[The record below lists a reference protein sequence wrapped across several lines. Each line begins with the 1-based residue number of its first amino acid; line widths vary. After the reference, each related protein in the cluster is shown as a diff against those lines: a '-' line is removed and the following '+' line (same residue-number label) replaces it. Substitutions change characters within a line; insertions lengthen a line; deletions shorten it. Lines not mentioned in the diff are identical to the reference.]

1 MEFSCYNVITM
12 NHLCLH
18 TNDIQR
24 KIRKLYSL
32 FPWQLTVHFHYYVK
46 GLTLLFR
53 NDIEF
58 GPLKKSI
65 FCKIIKL
72 KVDFRYSRI
81 NPWLILDHQLIIFQK
96 VPTTQSIYP
105 DYFSMSMCQK
115 LVKMAF
121 NWVNMQ
127 VKPFLFSQVFFVTK
141 RFLIT
146 KNYQTL
152 FLPIR
157 FFAVCKWLRE

>member
-65 FCKIIKL
+65 FCKIIKF
-72 KVDFRYSRI
+72 KVDFRYSTYVEY

-96 VPTTQSIYP
+96 VSTTHSLYP
-105 DYFSMSMCQK
+105 DNFSVSMCQK
-115 LVKMAF
+115 TCENEFKLGKYASKTFSVF
-121 NWVNMQ
+121 TS
-127 VKPFLFSQVFFVTK
+127 LF
-141 RFLIT
+141 
-146 KNYQTL
+146 
-152 FLPIR
+152 
-157 FFAVCKWLRE
+157 CD

>member
-1 MEFSCYNVITM
+1 MIYK
-12 NHLCLH
+12 
-18 TNDIQR
+18 R

-58 GPLKKSI
+58 GHLKKSI
-65 FCKIIKL
+65 FCKIIKF
-72 KVDFRYSRI
+72 KVDFRYSTYVEY

-96 VPTTQSIYP
+96 VQQLILYIQIILV
-105 DYFSMSMCQK
+105 CQCVKK

-127 VKPFLFSQVFFVTK
+127 VKPFLFSQVFFVIK
-141 RFLIT
+141 EFLIT

>member
-1 MEFSCYNVITM
+1 MILGILEY
-12 NHLCLH
+12 
-18 TNDIQR
+18 
-24 KIRKLYSL
+24 
-32 FPWQLTVHFHYYVK
+32 
-46 GLTLLFR
+46 
-53 NDIEF
+53 
-58 GPLKKSI
+58 
-65 FCKIIKL
+65 
-72 KVDFRYSRI
+72 

-127 VKPFLFSQVFFVTK
+127 VKPFLFSQVFFVIK
-141 RFLIT
+141 EFLIT

-157 FFAVCKWLRE
+157 FFCTVQVIKGIKEKIS